1 MQRSYD
7 VIVLGLGGMGSA
19 AAYHLARRGARV
31 LGLDAY
37 PRGHALGS
45 SHGKSRI
52 IRQAYFEAPEYVP
65 LLLHAY
71 ALWQELEQES
81 GRSLLRITG
90 GLNVGL
96 PTGELVAG
104 ALASARQHGLPHEY
118 LTAAEVNARFP
129 GFRLPDGFAALYE
142 PLAGILVPEECTAA
156 HLDLAARH
164 GAELHHS
171 EPARR
176 WSVDGTGVRVETDL
190 DTYTSARLVI
200 TPGPW
205 APEVL
210 ADLVLPLTVQ
220 RVVNVHFEPAQ
231 PDLFTAE
238 RFPVYLWEVPEGFY
252 YGFPA
257 LPEQGIKFGRHDV
270 DEPCTPQ
277 TIRRE
282 VTPVEVEALR
292 SVLERYMPGA
302 AAAVKWA
309 LTCMY
314 TNTPDRHFVIDRHP
328 RYPQVTIACGFSGH
342 GFKFASVVG
351 EIMADL
357 ALDGTTRHPI
367 GFLSLRRFASPAW
380 LAAPAAPSPDAP
392 GWDVERRVHH

>member
-19 AAYHLARRGARV
+19 AAYHLARRGASV
-31 LGLDAY
+31 LGLDAH
-37 PRGHALGS
+37 PRGHAQGS

-65 LLLHAY
+65 LLLRAY
-71 ALWQELEQES
+71 TLWRELEQES
-81 GRSLLRITG
+81 GQSLLRITG

-104 ALASARQHGLPHEY
+104 ALASARQHGLAHEY
-118 LTAAEVNARFP
+118 LAAAEVNARFP
-129 GFRLPDGFAALYE
+129 GLRLPDGFAAVYE
-142 PLAGILVPEECTAA
+142 PQAGILAPEDCTAA
-156 HLDLAARH
+156 HLDLAAQR
-164 GAELHHS
+164 GAELHHG

-176 WSVDGTGVRVETDL
+176 WGADGAGVRVETDREA
-190 DTYTSARLVI
+190 YTAARLVI
-200 TPGPW
+200 APGPW
-205 APEVL
+205 APGVL
-210 ADLVLPLTVQ
+210 ADLALPLVVQ
-220 RVVNVHFEPAQ
+220 RVVNVHFEPAR

-238 RFPVYLWEVPEGFY
+238 RFPVYLWDVPEGFY

-282 VTPVEVEALR
+282 VSPAEVEALR
-292 SVLERYMPGA
+292 AVLNRYMPGA
-302 AAAVKWA
+302 AAAVKWT

-328 RYPQVTIACGFSGH
+328 RYPQVTVACGFSGH

-351 EIMADL
+351 EILADL
-357 ALDGTTRHPI
+357 ALDGATRHAI
-367 GFLSLRRFASPAW
+367 AFLSLRRFT
-380 LAAPAAPSPDAP
+380 PSA
-392 GWDVERRVHH
+392 